1 MLYKKT
7 NRINKLLVLYNFPG
21 LPTNTGEVV
30 KREFVINLDDPEAFI
45 RRVNQREGKI
55 VIASKKY
62 VKQAKRLFDSARS
75 GKALWQGRCA
85 LKHIRF
91 VAFGF
96 SLIDFSETYLYID
109 EVHNMLEIIWEKK
122 MPDFYTITVR

>member
-7 NRINKLLVLYNFPG
+7 NRINRLLVLYKFPG
-21 LPTNTGEVV
+21 LPTNTSDVV

-55 VIASKKY
+55 VIESKKY
-62 VKQAKRLFDSARS
+62 VKQAKRLFDSASS
-75 GKALWQGRCA
+75 GTALWRGRCA

-91 VAFGF
+91 VAFRI
-96 SLIDFSETYLYID
+96 SLIDHSETYLYID
-109 EVHNMLEIIWEKK
+109 EVHNMLEIIWEKG

>member
-45 RRVNQREGKI
+45 RRVNRRERKI

-62 VKQAKRLFDSARS
+62 VKQAKRLFVLARS
-75 GKALWQGRCA
+75 GTALWRGRCA
-85 LKHIRF
+85 LKYIRF
-91 VAFGF
+91 VAFGC
-96 SLIDFSETYLYID
+96 SLIDPSETYLYID
-109 EVHNMLEIIWEKK
+109 ELNNTIEIIWEKE

>member
-75 GKALWQGRCA
+75 GTALRQGLCA

-91 VAFGF
+91 VAFGC